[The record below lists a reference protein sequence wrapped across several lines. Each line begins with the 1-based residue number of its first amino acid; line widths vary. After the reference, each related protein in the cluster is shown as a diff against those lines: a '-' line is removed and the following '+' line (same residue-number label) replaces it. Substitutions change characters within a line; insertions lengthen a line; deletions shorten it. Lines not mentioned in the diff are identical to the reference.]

1 MKAQVELNLRATG
14 PGYVL
19 EKLRNYAVKLVRWS
33 SKFEIHRISIQL
45 DRFTNLISCAAGGNA
60 TLLHN
65 KRLTFYASVFVASL
79 GLGLYLY
86 FVPIFAQRLGA
97 TFLDLGFIGTAGA
110 LTYAVA
116 PFFVG
121 QLADRISRRVLYAVA
136 ILINFSATFFL
147 IFCRSVNDV
156 IIVRAF
162 AGLGLAFFWPITETL
177 VLDLTRRE
185 ERVKEMGRYSISWAS
200 AFLIGPFL
208 GGLIIQN
215 FGFFTLFVI
224 SCALSLGSL
233 LAAIGLTFPKQ
244 RMVERSEAGTKLKEQ
259 SRVLKQLLPWYCLLV
274 CYGLIFN
281 IVSSM
286 LPGYANSIGV
296 SAVFVGVLFT
306 AFGIARV
313 ASYASSGR
321 YLHLG
326 ERRALG
332 IASFLL
338 AVACVL
344 IVLFPAFSI
353 FLIAISLM
361 GGCFAILFP
370 LSIGLISR
378 HFSESQLGAAVGSY
392 ESTYG
397 VGAAIGPILA
407 GTLAIIVGVRL
418 SFLSAA
424 FAGILMMI
432 IAARAKT
439 YKD

>member
-1 MKAQVELNLRATG
+1 M
-14 PGYVL
+14 
-19 EKLRNYAVKLVRWS
+19 
-33 SKFEIHRISIQL
+33 
-45 DRFTNLISCAAGGNA
+45 GNA
-60 TLLHN
+60 TLLTMLHN
-65 KRLTFYASVFVASL
+65 RRLAFYASVFVASL

-97 TFLDLGFIGTAGA
+97 SFLDLGFIGTAGA

-121 QLADRISRRVLYAVA
+121 QLADRISRRILYAVA

-147 IFCRSVNDV
+147 IFCRSVSDV
-156 IIVRAF
+156 IVVRAF

-177 VLDLTRRE
+177 VLDLTPRG
-185 ERVKEMGRYSISWAS
+185 ERVKEMGRYSISWGS

-208 GGLIIQN
+208 GGIIIQN
-215 FGFFTLFVI
+215 FGFFPLFVI

-233 LAAIGLTFPKQ
+233 LAVAGLTFPKQ
-244 RMVERSEAGTKLKEQ
+244 PIGERGEGAM
-259 SRVLKQLLPWYCLLV
+259 RVRAQFRVFEKLLPWYCLLV

-281 IVSSM
+281 IVTSIF
-286 LPGYANSIGV
+286 PGYANSIGV
-296 SAVFVGVLFT
+296 SAVLVGVLFT
-306 AFGIARV
+306 GFGVARV
-313 ASYASSGR
+313 ATYASSEH

-332 IASFLL
+332 VASFLL

-344 IVLFPAFSI
+344 IVLFPAFTI

-370 LSIGLISR
+370 LSIELVSR
-378 HFSESQLGAAVGSY
+378 HFSESDLGAAVGSY
-392 ESTYG
+392 EGTYG
-397 VGAAIGPILA
+397 VGAAIGPVLA
-407 GTLAIIVGVRL
+407 GALALIVGVRL

-432 IAARAKT
+432 IASRAKT